1 MIYLESDS
9 LNAHWNLALEYYLAT
24 EKKIGDTIVYLWR
37 TSPTVVIGKFQNA
50 LEELDRQYT
59 EEKGIRIARRMS
71 GGGTIYNDE
80 GGLMFTYIVPE
91 NKPEIDFRSFINPVI
106 AALGEMGVSAEA
118 SGRNDILVD
127 GKKVSGNAQYK
138 IDGMT
143 VHHGTLMFDVDIGEV
158 LRATTP
164 KPYKITSK
172 SIQSVRERVTN
183 IREHLP
189 AGEDMTREQFKNRL
203 AASLAGNSPRLVLHD
218 ADLAAVDRIEKECF
232 SHNVWEAQ
240 PRFSL
245 EKVLHLPGGHMEFS
259 LETRQNRILDARVH
273 GDFFGSVDAAEI
285 CALLKDVPLEAGAIA
300 AALAPLAGR
309 LMGITP
315 EEIAAG
321 LTS

>member
-1 MIYLESDS
+1 MIYLESNS
-9 LNAHWNLALEYYLAT
+9 LDAHWNLALEYYLAT
-24 EKKIGDTIVYLWR
+24 EKKLNDTVVYLWR

-91 NKPEIDFRSFINPVI
+91 ALPEIDFRSFIDPVI
-106 AALGEMGVSAEA
+106 AALREMGVPAEA

-138 IDGMT
+138 TGGMT
-143 VHHGTLMFDVDIGEV
+143 VHHGTLMFDVDIGEI

-172 SIQSVRERVTN
+172 SIRSVRERVTN

-189 AGEDMTREQFKNRL
+189 AGTDMTREQFRQRL
-203 AASLAGNSPRLVLHD
+203 AASLAGDSPALVLTED
-218 ADLAAVDRIEKECF
+218 DLAATDRVRETFF
-232 SHNVWEAQ
+232 SHNVWQAQ

-245 EKVLHLPGGHMEFS
+245 EKTLHLPGGHMEFS
-259 LETRQNRILDARVH
+259 LETRQSIILEARVH
-273 GDFFGSVDAAEI
+273 GDFFGTVDAEEI
-285 CALLKDVPLEAGAIA
+285 CSLLKNIPFEAAAIA
-300 AALAPLAGR
+300 AALSPVRGKI
-309 LMGITP
+309 MGITP

>member
-91 NKPEIDFRSFINPVI
+91 IKPEIDFRSFINPVI

>member
-9 LNAHWNLALEYYLAT
+9 LSAHWNLALEYYLAT
-24 EKKIGDTIVYLWR
+24 EKKIQDTVVFLWR

-59 EEKGIRIARRMS
+59 EEKGICIARRMS

-91 NKPEIDFRSFINPVI
+91 AKQEIDFRSFIDPVI
-106 AALGEMGVSAEA
+106 AALGEMGIAAEA
-118 SGRNDILVD
+118 SGRNDIMVD

-138 IDGMT
+138 TGGMT

-189 AGEDMTREQFKNRL
+189 AGCDMTRDQFRDRL
-203 AASLAGNSPRLVLHD
+203 AASLAGNSPRLVLTD
-218 ADLAAVDRIEKECF
+218 ADFAAVGRIMEECF
-232 SHNVWEAQ
+232 SRNVWEAQ
-240 PRFSL
+240 PRFSI

-259 LETRQNRILDARVH
+259 LETRQNVILEARVH
-273 GDFFGSVDAAEI
+273 GDFFGSAEPDEI
-285 CALLKDVPLEAGAIA
+285 CALLIGVPMETEAVA

-315 EEIAAG
+315 AQIAEG
-321 LTS
+321 LTR

>member
-24 EKKIGDTIVYLWR
+24 EKKIGDTVVYLWR
-37 TSPTVVIGKFQNA
+37 TSPTVVIGKFQKA

-80 GGLMFTYIVPE
+80 GGLMFTFIVPE
-91 NKPEIDFRSFINPVI
+91 NKPEIDFRSFIDPVI
-106 AALGEMGVSAEA
+106 AALGEMGVPAEA

-138 IDGMT
+138 TGGMT
-143 VHHGTLMFDVDIGEV
+143 VHHGTLMYDVDIGEV

-172 SIQSVRERVTN
+172 SIRSVRERVTN

-189 AGEDMTREQFKNRL
+189 AGTDMTRDQFRDRL
-203 AASLAGNSPRLVLHD
+203 AASLAGNSPRLVLNEG
-218 ADLAAVDRIEKECF
+218 DLAAVDRIMTECF
-232 SHNVWEAQ
+232 AHNVWQAQ

-259 LETRQNRILDARVH
+259 LETRQNIILAAQLH
-273 GDFFGSVDAAEI
+273 GDFFGSVDAEEI
-285 CALLKDVPLEAGAIA
+285 CALLQNVPLETDAVA
-300 AALAPLAGR
+300 AALAPLSGR
-309 LMGITP
+309 LMGISP
-315 EEIAAG
+315 VEIAKG
-321 LTS
+321 LTD

>member
-1 MIYLESDS
+1 MIYLQSDS

-24 EKKIGDTIVYLWR
+24 EKILDDTVVYLWR

-91 NKPEIDFRSFINPVI
+91 NKPEIDFRSFIDPVI
-106 AALGEMGVSAEA
+106 AALGNMGVPAEA

-127 GKKVSGNAQYK
+127 GKKVSGNAQFK
-138 IDGMT
+138 TGGVT
-143 VHHGTLMFDVDIGEV
+143 VHHGTLMFDVDIGEI

-164 KPYKITSK
+164 RPYKITSK

-183 IREHLP
+183 IRDHLP
-189 AGEDMTREQFKNRL
+189 AGCDMTRDQFRDRL
-203 AASLAGNSPRLVLHD
+203 AAELAGDSPRLVLHD
-218 ADLAAVDRIEKECF
+218 ADIAAVDRICRERF
-232 SHNVWEAQ
+232 SQNVWQAQ
-240 PRFSL
+240 PRFAI

-259 LETRQNRILDARVH
+259 LETRQNVILTAVLH
-273 GDFFGSVDAAEI
+273 GDFFGTVDAEEI
-285 CALLKDVPLEAGAIA
+285 CTLLQEVPFEKEAIA
-300 AALAPLAGR
+300 AALSPIAGR
-309 LMGITP
+309 IMGITP
-315 EEIAAG
+315 AEIAAG
-321 LTS
+321 LTD

>member
-1 MIYLESDS
+1 MIYLQSES

-24 EKKIGDTIVYLWR
+24 ERIINDTIVYLWR

-106 AALGEMGVSAEA
+106 AALREMGVPAEA

-138 IDGMT
+138 TGGMT
-143 VHHGTLMFDVDIGEV
+143 VHHGTLMYDVDIAEI

-183 IREHLP
+183 IRDHLP
-189 AGEDMTREQFKNRL
+189 AGEDMTRDRFRDRL
-203 AASLAGNSPRLVLHD
+203 AASLAGNSPVLVLND
-218 ADLAAVDRIEKECF
+218 ADIAAVDRIMEEHF
-232 SHNVWEAQ
+232 SQNVWQAQ
-240 PRFSL
+240 PRFSIAK
-245 EKVLHLPGGHMEFS
+245 ELHLPGGHMEFS
-259 LETRQNRILDARVH
+259 LETRQNVILAAHLH
-273 GDFFGSVDAAEI
+273 GDFFGTADAEEI
-285 CALLKDVPLEAGAIA
+285 CALLQEVPFEKEALE
-300 AALAPLAGR
+300 AALAPLAGK

-315 EEIAAG
+315 AEIAAG
-321 LTS
+321 LTD